1 MRLGDLAG
9 VDSEVEIVG
18 AAIDSRKVTA
28 GCLFGAFPGSV
39 HNGEDFI
46 ASAVERGA
54 VAVVARPQ
62 ARVAG
67 ALHLADAEPR
77 RLFATLAA
85 KLLAPYPEIG
95 RAHV

>member
-1 MRLGDLAG
+1 MFLGDLAG
-9 VDSEVEIVG
+9 IDSDVAVTG

-54 VAVVARPQ
+54 VAVVARPE
-62 ARVAG
+62 AFVDG
-67 ALHLADAEPR
+67 A
-77 RLFATLAA
+77 
-85 KLLAPYPEIG
+85 
-95 RAHV
+95 